1 MFKKILVATD
11 GSEYSNRALKVAL
24 ECGKCFGA
32 DIMLLFVFTQ
42 PRSYG
47 TFSGLQSVEFSDE
60 QIDEISKKV
69 FSATIN
75 GNDVSAADITKKIK
89 VGYPASVIL
98 EEVKDGV
105 GMIIMGSRGHS
116 PVSGVVTG
124 SVTQKVLGLAP
135 CPVMVV
141 K

>member
-11 GSEYSNRALKVAL
+11 GSEYSHRALQAAVA
-24 ECGKCFGA
+24 CAGCFRA
-32 DIMLLFVFTQ
+32 EILLLFVFTQ

-47 TFSGLQSVEFSDE
+47 TFSGLQSVEFSDA
-60 QIDEISKKV
+60 QIDEISKKI
-69 FSATIN
+69 FDTTLKGI
-75 GNDVSAADITKKIK
+75 DVSGVTISKKVRI
-89 VGYPASVIL
+89 GYPATTIL
-98 EEVKDGV
+98 DEVEDGV
-105 GMIIMGSRGHS
+105 DLVIMGSRGHG
-116 PVSGVVTG
+116 PVSGIVTG